1 MRHYLEELKNFP
13 RRGDLFLL
21 LLCVAPSAFGCLVIT
36 SATNYTGGLRHLFVQ
51 VVAICLGVA
60 VYALVSSFDI
70 SLLAENHRWLVALN
84 VFMLLLL
91 LTPFGTD
98 KNTGNRSWLAF
109 PFLPVDIQPAEFC
122 KITYVIIMATVMSK
136 YQDRI
141 SSIRAVFWMCFHLL
155 LIMGL
160 NLVISGDLGVSLIF
174 AFVFIG
180 MAWSGGVNGI
190 WFLLG
195 GGLLTAVAPFIW
207 NYGMKEYQ
215 RRRIEVLFNPDIDP
229 FGMDERYHMLRS
241 QRSLFGGGLTGQ
253 GLFQGNRTQGGVLY
267 AQHTDFIFS
276 SIGEELGF
284 LGCMAV
290 ILLLLAVVARCI
302 WVGTRSTDFMRK
314 TLCFGVAA
322 ALVFQM
328 VVNIG
333 MCIGLVPIIGLTLPF
348 ISYGGSSIVS
358 LYAMVGLVSGVYAR
372 PHRPVHERYIH
383 LPIGVEI
390 KENYGRKAK
399 KLEMDD

>member
-1 MRHYLEELKNFP
+1 
-13 RRGDLFLL
+13 
-21 LLCVAPSAFGCLVIT
+21 
-36 SATNYTGGLRHLFVQ
+36 
-51 VVAICLGVA
+51 
-60 VYALVSSFDI
+60 
-70 SLLAENHRWLVALN
+70 
-84 VFMLLLL
+84 
-91 LTPFGTD
+91 
-98 KNTGNRSWLAF
+98 
-109 PFLPVDIQPAEFC
+109 
-122 KITYVIIMATVMSK
+122 
-136 YQDRI
+136 
-141 SSIRAVFWMCFHLL
+141 
-155 LIMGL
+155 
-160 NLVISGDLGVSLIF
+160 
-174 AFVFIG
+174 
-180 MAWSGGVNGI
+180 
-190 WFLLG
+190 
-195 GGLLTAVAPFIW
+195 
-207 NYGMKEYQ
+207 
-215 RRRIEVLFNPDIDP
+215 
-229 FGMDERYHMLRS
+229 
-241 QRSLFGGGLTGQ
+241 
-253 GLFQGNRTQGGVLY
+253 
-267 AQHTDFIFS
+267 
-276 SIGEELGF
+276 
-284 LGCMAV
+284 MAV